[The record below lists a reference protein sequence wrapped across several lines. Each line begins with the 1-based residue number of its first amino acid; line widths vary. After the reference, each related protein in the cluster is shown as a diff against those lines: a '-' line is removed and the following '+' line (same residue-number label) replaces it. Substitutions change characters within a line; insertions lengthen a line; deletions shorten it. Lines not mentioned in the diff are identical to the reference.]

1 MDLKLQ
7 GKRALVT
14 GASKGIGRAVAE
26 ALAAEGCNLAL
37 AARSE
42 KSLEE
47 LAESLSKKCQVAVTT
62 HVVDLSQSSEQQR
75 LVNECSG
82 IDILV
87 NNAGA
92 IPAGE
97 IDEFEEEA
105 WREAWDLKVF
115 GYINL
120 CRSFFRE
127 MKERGD
133 GVIVNVIGTSGQR
146 MNPMYIGGS
155 AGNASLM
162 ALSRA
167 LGSRSTDFGVR
178 VLAVNPGLT
187 ATDRARFMLQTWSEQ
202 KFGTPESLGRILG
215 RDESAVR
222 PHGWSRARSPIW
234 SPSRHLRAASYIS
247 GTVLT
252 VDGGASDRNH

>member
-1 MDLKLQ
+1 MDLELH

-14 GASKGIGRAVAE
+14 GASKGIGRAIAE
-26 ALAAEGCNLAL
+26 VLAAEGCDLAL
-37 AARSE
+37 ASRERA
-42 KSLEE
+42 SLDQ
-47 LAESLSKKCQVAVTT
+47 LAETLTSRTKVSITT
-62 HVVDLSQSSEQQR
+62 HAVDLSQSSEQQK
-75 LVNECSG
+75 LVSECSG

-97 IDEFEEEA
+97 IDEFEEDA
-105 WREAWDLKVF
+105 WRQAWDLKVF

-120 CRSFFRE
+120 CRAFFSE
-127 MKERGD
+127 MKQRNE

-178 VLAVNPGLT
+178 VVAVNPGLT
-187 ATDRARFMLQTWSEQ
+187 ATDRARFMLQKWSEQ
-202 KFGTPESLGRILG
+202 KYGTPDRWEELLVEMNLPFGRMGEPREVADLVAFIA
-215 RDESAVR
+215 S
-222 PHGWSRARSPIW
+222 SRG
-234 SPSRHLRAASYIS
+234 SYIS
-247 GTVLT
+247 GTVMT
-252 VDGGASDRNH
+252 IDGGATDRNH

>member
-14 GASKGIGRAVAE
+14 GASKGIGRAIAE
-26 ALAAEGCNLAL
+26 VLAAEGCDLAL
-37 AARSE
+37 AARDG
-42 KSLEE
+42 KSLDE
-47 LAESLSKKCQVAVTT
+47 LAESLTKKCKVAVST
-62 HVVDLSQSSEQQR
+62 HPVDLSQSSEQQK
-75 LVNECSG
+75 LVSACAG

-105 WREAWDLKVF
+105 WRAAWDLKVF

-120 CRSFFRE
+120 CRSFFRD
-127 MKERGD
+127 MKERRD

-155 AGNASLM
+155 VGNASLM

-178 VLAVNPGLT
+178 VVAVNPGMT
-187 ATDRARFMLQTWSEQ
+187 ATDRARFMLQKWSEQ
-202 KFGTPESLGRILG
+202 KFGTPDRWEEFLVEMNLPFGRMGEPSEVADLV
-215 RDESAVR
+215 AFV
-222 PHGWSRARSPIW
+222 ASP
-234 SPSRHLRAASYIS
+234 RASYIS
-247 GTVLT
+247 GTVVT

>member
-14 GASKGIGRAVAE
+14 GASKGRGRAIAE
-26 ALAAEGCNLAL
+26 VLAAEGCDLAL
-37 AARSE
+37 AARNGE
-42 KSLEE
+42 SLDE
-47 LAESLSKKCQVAVTT
+47 LAESLTKKYKIAVST
-62 HVVDLSQSSEQQR
+62 HPVDLSQSSEQQK
-75 LVNECSG
+75 LVSACAD

-97 IDEFEEEA
+97 IDEFEEQA
-105 WREAWDLKVF
+105 WRAAWDLKVF

-120 CRSFFRE
+120 CRSFFSA
-127 MKERGD
+127 MKERRD

-155 AGNASLM
+155 VGNAALM

-178 VLAVNPGLT
+178 VVAVNPGMT
-187 ATDRARFMLQTWSEQ
+187 ATDRARFMLQKWSEQ
-202 KFGTPESLGRILG
+202 KFGTPDRWEEFLVEMNLPFGRMGEPSEVADLV
-215 RDESAVR
+215 AFV
-222 PHGWSRARSPIW
+222 ASP
-234 SPSRHLRAASYIS
+234 RASYIS
-247 GTVLT
+247 GTVVT

>member
-14 GASKGIGRAVAE
+14 GASKGIGRAIAE
-26 ALAAEGCNLAL
+26 VLATEGCNLAL

-42 KSLEE
+42 KSLEA
-47 LAESLSKKCQVAVTT
+47 LAESLTNKCKVVVST
-62 HVVDLSQSSEQQR
+62 HVVDLSQSSEQQK
-75 LVNECSG
+75 LVNECSDV
-82 IDILV
+82 DILV

-97 IDEFEEEA
+97 IDELEEEA
-105 WREAWDLKVF
+105 WRAAWDLKVF

-120 CRSFFRE
+120 CRAFFRE
-127 MKERGD
+127 MKQRGS

-155 AGNASLM
+155 VGNASLM

-178 VLAVNPGLT
+178 VVAVNPGMT
-187 ATDRARFMLQTWSEQ
+187 ATDRARTMLQKWSEQ
-202 KFGTPESLGRILG
+202 QFGTPDRWEEFLVEMNLPFGRMGEPSEVADLVAFVA
-215 RDESAVR
+215 SAR
-222 PHGWSRARSPIW
+222 
-234 SPSRHLRAASYIS
+234 ASYIS

>member
-1 MDLKLQ
+1 MDLKLR
-7 GKRALVT
+7 GKRALIT
-14 GASKGIGRAVAE
+14 GASKGIGRAIAE
-26 ALAAEGCNLAL
+26 ALAAEGCNVAL
-37 AARSE
+37 AARGE

-47 LAESLSKKCQVAVTT
+47 ISGILREKWQIAATT
-62 HVVDLSQSSEQQR
+62 HVVDLSKSSDQNR
-75 LVNECSG
+75 LVDECR
-82 IDILV
+82 DINILI

-105 WREAWDLKVF
+105 WRQAWDLKVF

-120 CRSFFRE
+120 CRAFFRE
-127 MKERGD
+127 MKAIGD
-133 GVIVNVIGTSGQR
+133 GVIINVIGTSGQR

-155 AGNASLM
+155 VGNASLM

-178 VLAVNPGLT
+178 VLAVNPGMT
-187 ATDRARFMLQTWSEQ
+187 ATDRARFMLQKWSEQ
-202 KFGTPESLGRILG
+202 KFGNPDRWEEFLVEMNLPFGRMGEPSEVADLVTF
-215 RDESAVR
+215 A
-222 PHGWSRARSPIW
+222 ASP
-234 SPSRHLRAASYIS
+234 RASYIS

-252 VDGGASDRNH
+252 IDGGASDRNH

>member
-1 MDLKLQ
+1 MDLELR

-14 GASKGIGRAVAE
+14 GASKGIGRSVADV
-26 ALAAEGCNLAL
+26 LAEEGC
-37 AARSE
+37 
-42 KSLEE
+42 E
-47 LAESLSKKCQVAVTT
+47 LAIASRTAGDLEQLADILRAKSNSAVTT
-62 HVVDLSQSSEQQR
+62 HAVDLSQSSEQQK
-75 LVNECSG
+75 LVQDCGEV
-82 IDILV
+82 DILV

-105 WREAWDLKVF
+105 WRAAWDLKVF

-120 CRSFFRE
+120 CRSFYRA
-127 MKERGD
+127 MKQRGS

-155 AGNASLM
+155 SGNASLM

-178 VLAVNPGLT
+178 VMAVNPGLT
-187 ATDRARFMLQTWSEQ
+187 ATDRARTMLQSWSEQ
-202 KFGTPESLGRILG
+202 KHGTPDRWEELLVEMNLPFGRMGEPREVADLV
-215 RDESAVR
+215 AFL
-222 PHGWSRARSPIW
+222 ASP
-234 SPSRHLRAASYIS
+234 RASYIS
-247 GTVLT
+247 GTVVT
-252 VDGGASDRNH
+252 VDGGAADRNH

>member
-14 GASKGIGRAVAE
+14 GASKGIGRAIAE
-26 ALAAEGCNLAL
+26 VLAAEGCDLAL
-37 AARSE
+37 AARDG
-42 KSLEE
+42 KSLDE
-47 LAESLSKKCQVAVTT
+47 LAESLTKKCKVAVTT
-62 HVVDLSQSSEQQR
+62 HPVDLSQSSEQQK
-75 LVNECSG
+75 LVRACADV
-82 IDILV
+82 DILV

-97 IDEFEEEA
+97 IDEFEEDA
-105 WREAWDLKVF
+105 WRAAWDLKVF

-120 CRSFFRE
+120 SRSFFSA
-127 MKERGD
+127 MKERRD

-155 AGNASLM
+155 VGNASLM

-178 VLAVNPGLT
+178 VVAVNPGMT
-187 ATDRARFMLQTWSEQ
+187 ATDRARFMLQKWSEQ
-202 KFGTPESLGRILG
+202 KFGTPDRWEEFLVEMNLPFGRMGEPSEVADLV
-215 RDESAVR
+215 AFV
-222 PHGWSRARSPIW
+222 ASP
-234 SPSRHLRAASYIS
+234 RASYIS
-247 GTVLT
+247 GTVVT

>member
-1 MDLKLQ
+1 MDLKLLS
-7 GKRALVT
+7 KRALVT
-14 GASKGIGRAVAE
+14 GAGKGIGRAVAE
-26 ALAAEGCNLAL
+26 VLAAEGCNLAL

-42 KSLEE
+42 ASLAE
-47 LAESLSKKCQVAVTT
+47 LATLLNEKHRVAVTT

-75 LVNECSG
+75 LAKECSG

-97 IDEFEEEA
+97 IDEFEEDA
-105 WREAWDLKVF
+105 WRAAWDLKVF

-127 MKERGD
+127 MKARGD

-178 VLAVNPGLT
+178 VVAVNPGMT
-187 ATDRARFMLQTWSEQ
+187 ATDRARFMLQKWSEQ
-202 KFGTPESLGRILG
+202 KFGTPDRWEEFLVEMNLPFGRMGEPSEVADLV
-215 RDESAVR
+215 AF
-222 PHGWSRARSPIW
+222 AASP
-234 SPSRHLRAASYIS
+234 RASYIS

>member
-1 MDLKLQ
+1 MDLELQ

-14 GASKGIGRAVAE
+14 GASKGIGRAIAE
-26 ALAAEGCNLAL
+26 VLAAEGCDLAL
-37 AARSE
+37 ASRGKE
-42 KSLEE
+42 SLDQ
-47 LAESLSKKCQVAVTT
+47 LAETITSRTNVSITT
-62 HVVDLSQSSEQQR
+62 HAVDLSQSSEQQK
-75 LVNECSG
+75 LVSECSG
-82 IDILV
+82 INILV

-97 IDEFEEEA
+97 IDEFEEDA
-105 WREAWDLKVF
+105 WRQAWDLKVF

-120 CRSFFRE
+120 CRAFFSE
-127 MKERGD
+127 MKHRNE

-178 VLAVNPGLT
+178 VVAVNPGLT
-187 ATDRARFMLQTWSEQ
+187 ATDRARFMLQKWSEQ
-202 KFGTPESLGRILG
+202 KHGTPDRWEELLVEMNLPFGRMG
-215 RDESAVR
+215 E
-222 PHGWSRARSPIW
+222 AREVADLVAFVASP
-234 SPSRHLRAASYIS
+234 RGSYIS
-247 GTVLT
+247 GTVMT
-252 VDGGASDRNH
+252 VDGGATDRNH

>member
-202 KFGTPESLGRILG
+202 KFGTPDRWEEFLVEMNLPFGRMGEPSEVADLV
-215 RDESAVR
+215 AF
-222 PHGWSRARSPIW
+222 AASP
-234 SPSRHLRAASYIS
+234 RASYIS

>member
-1 MDLKLQ
+1 QKL
-7 GKRALVT
+7 V
-14 GASKGIGRAVAE
+14 S
-26 ALAAEGCNLAL
+26 
-37 AARSE
+37 
-42 KSLEE
+42 
-47 LAESLSKKCQVAVTT
+47 
-62 HVVDLSQSSEQQR
+62 
-75 LVNECSG
+75 ECSG

-97 IDEFEEEA
+97 IDEFEEDA
-105 WREAWDLKVF
+105 WRQAWDLKVF

-120 CRSFFRE
+120 CRAFFSE
-127 MKERGD
+127 MKQRNE

-178 VLAVNPGLT
+178 VVAVNPGLT
-187 ATDRARFMLQTWSEQ
+187 ATDRARFMLQKWSEQ
-202 KFGTPESLGRILG
+202 KYGTPDRWEELLVEMNLPFGRMGEPREVADLVAFIA
-215 RDESAVR
+215 S
-222 PHGWSRARSPIW
+222 SRG
-234 SPSRHLRAASYIS
+234 SYIS
-247 GTVLT
+247 GTVMT
-252 VDGGASDRNH
+252 IDGGATDRNH

>member
-1 MDLKLQ
+1 MDLELQ

-14 GASKGIGRAVAE
+14 GASKGIGRAIAEVLAVEGCDLALASREKESLDRLAE
-26 ALAAEGCNLAL
+26 ALAS
-37 AARSE
+37 RTKVSI
-42 KSLEE
+42 
-47 LAESLSKKCQVAVTT
+47 TT
-62 HVVDLSQSSEQQR
+62 HAADLSQSSEQQK
-75 LVNECSG
+75 LVSECSG
-82 IDILV
+82 INILV

-97 IDEFEEEA
+97 IDDFEEDA
-105 WREAWDLKVF
+105 WRQAWDLKVF

-120 CRSFFRE
+120 CRAFFSE
-127 MKERGD
+127 MKQRNE

-178 VLAVNPGLT
+178 VVAVNPGLT
-187 ATDRARFMLQTWSEQ
+187 ATDRARFMLQKWSEQ
-202 KFGTPESLGRILG
+202 KYGTPDRWEELLVEMNLPFGRMGEPREVADLVAFIA
-215 RDESAVR
+215 S
-222 PHGWSRARSPIW
+222 SRG
-234 SPSRHLRAASYIS
+234 SYIS
-247 GTVLT
+247 GTVMT
-252 VDGGASDRNH
+252 IDGGATDRNH